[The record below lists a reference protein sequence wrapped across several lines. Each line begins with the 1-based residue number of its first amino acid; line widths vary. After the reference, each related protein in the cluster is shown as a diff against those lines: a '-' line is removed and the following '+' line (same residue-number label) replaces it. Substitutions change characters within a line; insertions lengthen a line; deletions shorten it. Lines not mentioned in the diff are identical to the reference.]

1 MDREL
6 KKILDQ
12 YQPECRRESVLEETV
27 EKACQLYFHPEEVR
41 IGGGTFFINQLRFIR
56 PHTWLLKAGLA
67 LLLILI
73 LPGSTG
79 WTDMWLWTFVSMT
92 GPLLCLVN
100 ANELWESCCPGM
112 MEILLAAKHSV
123 RQVVLVRLILFGL
136 IDAVVFIVS
145 ALTMTASG
153 QGAAWQLLLYGTVP
167 YLGMCAGCMAVL
179 TRCREENAMAWC
191 AGWAGMLTLFFVMPQ
206 SVGADVYGLDAVSV
220 WLLLGAAALAATV
233 WQTVKFMKKSG
244 GIADEINTGAA
255 V

>member
-6 KKILDQ
+6 KKILER

-27 EKACQLYFHPEEVR
+27 EKACQTYFHPEELR
-41 IGGGTFFINQLRFIR
+41 MNGRAFFISQLRFIR
-56 PHTWLLKAGLA
+56 PYTWLLKAGLA
-67 LLLILI
+67 LLLILV
-73 LPGSTG
+73 LPGRES
-79 WTDMWLWTFVSMT
+79 WTDLWLWTLVSMT

-100 ANELWESCCPGM
+100 ARELWESCCPGM

-136 IDAVVFIVS
+136 IDAAVFIVS

-153 QGAAWQLLLYGTVP
+153 QGAAWQMLLYGTVP
-167 YLGMCAGCMAVL
+167 YLGMCAGYMAIL

-191 AGWAGMLTLFFVMPQ
+191 AGWAGMLALFFLMPQ
-206 SVGADVYGLDAVSV
+206 SMGADVYGLDAVSV
-220 WLLLGAAALAATV
+220 WLIFGAAALAGTV
-233 WQTVKFMKKSG
+233 WQTGKFMKESG
-244 GIADEINTGAA
+244 GNADEINTGAA